1 MAMVA
6 NGYGVSASEGMS
18 REHDTD
24 SSTGNSLWT
33 LDGYGWNQLK
43 PRVKGRCL
51 PMSEYFVS
59 SDMQGN
65 RRTTLTSKVW
75 LVATR
80 NRQQ

>member
-24 SSTGNSLWT
+24 SSTGNSLRT

-43 PRVKGRCL
+43 PRVKGCCL
-51 PMSEYFVS
+51 SLSVYLVS
-59 SDMQGN
+59 SDVRGN
-65 RRTTLTSKVW
+65 RRTTLTSRVW

-80 NRQQ
+80 NHRQ